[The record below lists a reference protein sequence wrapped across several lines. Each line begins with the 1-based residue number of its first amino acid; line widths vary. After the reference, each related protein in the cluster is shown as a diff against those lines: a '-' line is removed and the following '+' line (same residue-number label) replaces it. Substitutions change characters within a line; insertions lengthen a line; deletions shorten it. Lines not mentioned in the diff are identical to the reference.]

1 MPVQGFLV
9 LADGTVF
16 TGEAFGYLGCC
27 HGEVVFNTS
36 MTGYQE
42 ILTDPSYCGQIVV
55 LTYPLIGN
63 YGINAEDWESEGPRV
78 AGFIVHEACP
88 RPSNWRA
95 TGDIDHYLK
104 ENRIPA
110 LQGVDTR
117 ALTRHLRRHG
127 TMRGILAT
135 GEVDVEEL
143 KTRAAMEPPLS
154 GPKLVPVV
162 TNKEPFTVEGGER
175 RIVLYN
181 FGVKENIIRWLH
193 RVGCTVIVMPARS
206 TAAEILAAR
215 PHGVAISNGPG
226 DPKDVPY
233 GVATIRELLGKVP
246 MMGICLGHQLL
257 ALALG
262 GDTYKLPFGHRGGNH
277 PVKDLSTGRVYIT
290 SQNHGYA
297 VRAETLPGEVAVSHI
312 NLNDGTVEGLRHR
325 QLPIFSVQYHPESS
339 PGPTDSEY
347 LFHEF
352 IQMVD
357 GNRRKEGH

>member
-1 MPVQGFLV
+1 MQGFLV
-9 LADGTVF
+9 LEDGTVF
-16 TGEAFGYLGCC
+16 TGEAFGHPGSC

-63 YGINAEDWESEGPRV
+63 YGVNAEDLESARPQV
-78 AGFIVHEACP
+78 TGFIVHEACS

-95 TGDIDHYLK
+95 TGDIDRYLK
-104 ENRIPA
+104 ENHIPA

-127 TMRGILAT
+127 TMRGILAV
-135 GEVDVEEL
+135 GDVDLDEL
-143 KTRAAMEPPLS
+143 KSRAATEPPLS
-154 GPKLVPVV
+154 GPRLVPAV
-162 TNKEPFTVEGGER
+162 TNKEPFTLAGGDR

-181 FGVKENIIRWLH
+181 FGVKENIIRWL
-193 RVGCTVIVMPARS
+193 RRLDCTVTVMPAESR
-206 TAAEILAAR
+206 AADILAAR
-215 PHGVAISNGPG
+215 PHGVVVSNGPG

-246 MMGICLGHQLL
+246 LMGICLGHQLL

-262 GDTYKLPFGHRGGNH
+262 ADTYKLPFGHRGGNH
-277 PVKDLSTGRVYIT
+277 PVKDLNTGRVYIT

-297 VRAETLPGEVAVSHI
+297 VRAESLPEDAAVTHI

-325 QLPIFSVQYHPESS
+325 QLPVFSVQYHPESS

-347 LFHEF
+347 LFYEF
-352 IQMVD
+352 IEMVD
-357 GNRRKEGH
+357 TAREREGD

>member
-1 MPVQGFLV
+1 MRGFLV
-9 LADGTVF
+9 LEDGTVYS
-16 TGEAFGYLGCC
+16 GEAFGYPGRS

-42 ILTDPSYCGQIVV
+42 ILTDPSYCGQIVA

-63 YGINAEDWESEGPRV
+63 YGINDEDLESDGPRV
-78 AGFIVHEACP
+78 AGFVVHEACP
-88 RPSNWRA
+88 RPSNWRS
-95 TGDIDHYLK
+95 TGSLDHYLR

-117 ALTRHLRRHG
+117 ALTRHLRRRG

-135 GEVDVEEL
+135 GEVDLEEIKAL
-143 KTRAAMEPPLS
+143 AATRPALS
-154 GPKLVPVV
+154 GAKLVPAV
-162 TNKEPFTVEGGER
+162 TNAEPYTVEGGPR
-175 RIVLYN
+175 RVVLYN
-181 FGVKENIIRWLH
+181 FGVKENIIRWL
-193 RVGCTVIVMPARS
+193 RREGCTVTVMPARS
-206 TAAEILAAR
+206 TAAAILALN
-215 PHGVAISNGPG
+215 PEGVVVSNGPG

-233 GVATIRELLGKVP
+233 GVATVRELLGRVP
-246 MMGICLGHQLL
+246 LMGICLGHQLL

-297 VRAETLPGEVAVSHI
+297 VRADSLPTGAVVSHI

-325 QLPIFSVQYHPESS
+325 ELPAFSVQYHPESS

-352 IQMVD
+352 IRLVD
-357 GNRRKEGH
+357 EHRGQ

>member
-1 MPVQGFLV
+1 MQGFLV

-16 TGEAFGYLGCC
+16 TGEAFGHPGSC

-63 YGINAEDWESEGPRV
+63 YGINAEDLESERPQV
-78 AGFIVHEACP
+78 AGFIVHEACS

-95 TGDIDHYLK
+95 TGDIDRYLK

-127 TMRGILAT
+127 TMRGILAA
-135 GEVDVEEL
+135 GDVNLDEL
-143 KTRAAMEPPLS
+143 KDRAVMEPPLS
-154 GPKLVPVV
+154 GPRLVPAV
-162 TNKEPFTVEGGER
+162 TNKEPFTVAGGER

-181 FGVKENIIRWLH
+181 FGVKENIIRWL
-193 RVGCTVIVMPARS
+193 RRLDCTVTVMPAGSR
-206 TAAEILAAR
+206 AADILAAR
-215 PHGVAISNGPG
+215 PHGVVVSNGPG

-246 MMGICLGHQLL
+246 VMGICLGHQLL

-262 GDTYKLPFGHRGGNH
+262 ADTYKLPFGHRGGNH

-297 VRAETLPGEVAVSHI
+297 VRAETLPDEATVTHI

-325 QLPIFSVQYHPESS
+325 QLPVFSVQYHPESS

-352 IQMVD
+352 IRMVD
-357 GNRRKEGH
+357 ANRGKEGH

>member
-1 MPVQGFLV
+1 MPVRGYLV

-16 TGEAFGYLGCC
+16 TGQAFGYHGRC

-42 ILTDPSYCGQIVV
+42 ILTDPSYCGQIVT

-63 YGINAEDWESEGPRV
+63 YGVNAEDFESERPRV
-78 AGFIVHEACP
+78 VGFIVHQACC

-95 TGDIDHYLK
+95 TGNIEHYLQ
-104 ENRIPA
+104 EHHIPA
-110 LQGVDTR
+110 LEGVDTR
-117 ALTRHLRRHG
+117 ALTRHLRRQG

-135 GEVDVEEL
+135 GEVDIEEI
-143 KTRAAMEPPLS
+143 KTLAATDPPLS
-154 GPKLVPVV
+154 GDGLVPAV
-162 TNKEPFTVEGGER
+162 TNKEPFTVAGGER
-175 RIVLYN
+175 RLVLYN
-181 FGVKENIIRWLH
+181 FGVKDNIIRWLH
-193 RVGCTVIVMPARS
+193 REGCTVTVMPARS
-206 TAAEILAAR
+206 TAAAILALH
-215 PHGVAISNGPG
+215 PDGVVVSNGPG

-233 GVATIRELLGKVP
+233 GVATVRELLGQVP
-246 MMGICLGHQLL
+246 LMGICLGHQLL

-277 PVKDLSTGRVYIT
+277 PVKDLNTGRVYIT

-297 VRAETLPGEVAVSHI
+297 VKADSLPETAFVSPI
-312 NLNDGTVEGLRHR
+312 NLNDGTVEGLRLR
-325 QLPIFSVQYHPESS
+325 GLPVFSVQYHPESS

-352 IQMVD
+352 IRLVD
-357 GNRRKEGH
+357 EHRGQ